1 MASKQPSASCAPA
14 YALKYLPKTD
24 DAAKPVAYLLS
35 VMNNV
40 SVPFGSPYIGVSGTY
55 PTWWRCVIGLSNRI
69 YAVQTTVTPN
79 VFWVDI
85 AKLNTV
91 AGAKPR

>member
-14 YALKYLPKTD
+14 LKYLPKTD
-24 DAAKPVAYLLS
+24 DTAKPVAYLLS

-55 PTWWRCVIGLSNRI
+55 PTWWRCVIELSNRI

>member
-1 MASKQPSASCAPA
+1 VRAA

-24 DAAKPVAYLLS
+24 DTAKPVAYLLS

-40 SVPFGSPYIGVSGTY
+40 SVPFGSAIGVSGTY
-55 PTWWRCVIGLSNRI
+55 PTWWRCVIELSNRI
-69 YAVQTTVTPN
+69 YGVQTTVMPN